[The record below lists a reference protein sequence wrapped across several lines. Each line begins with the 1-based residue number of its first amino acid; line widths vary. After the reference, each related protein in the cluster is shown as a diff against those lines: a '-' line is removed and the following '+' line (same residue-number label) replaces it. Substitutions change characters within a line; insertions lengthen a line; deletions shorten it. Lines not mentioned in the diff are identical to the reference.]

1 MIAAHRITTGPTRI
15 LRRLAR
21 KLAKPL
27 LLAVNRHQMALS
39 EGNVLALE
47 GARLEA
53 VELMRDEHQR
63 QVKLMMKR
71 REIGSW

>member
-1 MIAAHRITTGPTRI
+1 MIAATRITTGPYRI
-15 LRRLAR
+15 ARRLVR
-21 KLAKPL
+21 KAIKPL
-27 LLAVNRHQMALS
+27 LLAVNRHQMVLS

-63 QVKLMMKR
+63 QVKLMMKQ

>member
-1 MIAAHRITTGPTRI
+1 MIAATRITTGPSRV
-15 LRRLAR
+15 LRRLVR
-21 KLAKPL
+21 KLTKPL

-47 GARLEA
+47 GVRLEA
-53 VELMRDEHQR
+53 TELMRDEALR
-63 QVKLMMKR
+63 QVRLMQKR